1 MFEEN
6 YRREMQAA
14 LPSAA
19 ATDALER
26 RMDALR
32 RRPKRPPVREVAV
45 VLLALLLLAVPLLPA
60 LLQPQTQ
67 GYEALLSKLEGMSG
81 YRALSPNDF
90 LFSSDSVME
99 VEPPASEE
107 PSDGAESGNAA
118 YSETNNQVAG
128 VQEPDTVKT
137 DGRFLYSLSA
147 GENVLHITR
156 ADNGVLSAAAS
167 IDPVGRF
174 GCRRRNPQTAS
185 EIRRR
190 DGGTARRF
198 VFPLYGVPARREPSD
213 AAADRSRAMVSFPAA
228 RPAGLRLLQHTRTL
242 DAGDGVRRR
251 RPDRA
256 RARQRIP
263 AQRQLRHGAA
273 DRRAGICDDRR
284 AGGAQ

>member
-167 IDPVGRF
+167 IDPVGDS
-174 GCRRRNPQTAS
+174 AVVA
-185 EIRRR
+185 EIRKQLQKFADGTAGRR
-190 DGGTARRF
+190 DASFFRCTEFLLGGT
-198 VFPLYGVPARREPSD
+198 V
-213 AAADRSRAMVSFPAA
+213 
-228 RPAGLRLLQHTRTL
+228 
-242 DAGDGVRRR
+242 
-251 RPDRA
+251 
-256 RARQRIP
+256 
-263 AQRQLRHGAA
+263 
-273 DRRAGICDDRR
+273 
-284 AGGAQ
+284 